1 MASITP
7 FLWFEDHLEEAVE
20 FYTGIFPDA
29 RVTEKAV
36 YPPGSM
42 NDMAGKLMTA
52 TLELAGQRLILLN
65 GGPAFKFN
73 EAISLFIACQDQAEV
88 DYYWERLL
96 DGGKAQQCGWLSDR
110 YGLVW
115 QVVPMPMFA
124 LIQGPETAKAER
136 AMQAMLQMVKLD
148 LGELQHAYDGG

>member
-1 MASITP
+1 
-7 FLWFEDHLEEAVE
+7 
-20 FYTGIFPDA
+20 
-29 RVTEKAV
+29 
-36 YPPGSM
+36 M

-65 GGPAFKFN
+65 GGPVFKFN

-96 DGGKAQQCGWLSDR
+96 DGGQAQQCGWLSDR

-115 QVVPMPMFA
+115 QVVPLPMFA
-124 LIQGPETAKAER
+124 LIQGPEAAKAER

-148 LGELQHAYDGG
+148 LGELQRAYDGA

>member
-7 FLWFEDHLEEAVE
+7 FLWFEDHLDEAIE
-20 FYTGIFPDA
+20 FYTGIFSEA
-29 RVTEKAV
+29 RVTDKAV

-65 GGPAFKFN
+65 GGPALKFN
-73 EAISLFIACQDQAEV
+73 EAISLFIACQDQADV

-96 DGGKAQQCGWLSDR
+96 DG
-110 YGLVW
+110 
-115 QVVPMPMFA
+115 
-124 LIQGPETAKAER
+124 
-136 AMQAMLQMVKLD
+136 
-148 LGELQHAYDGG
+148 